1 MSVTAIHTERLQ
13 REYLESLAQR
23 VRAWRLREG
32 KSYFS
37 MPTSL
42 WDEAVAAARQHG
54 LRQVARD
61 LGLNGDELRRRM
73 GLPASAGA
81 VEAALE
87 EQVQFA
93 ELPGVGAAL
102 AAALPPTPAQ
112 LPAVATADR

>member
-1 MSVTAIHTERLQ
+1 
-13 REYLESLAQR
+13 
-23 VRAWRLREG
+23 
-32 KSYFS
+32 
-37 MPTSL
+37 
-42 WDEAVAAARQHG
+42 
-54 LRQVARD
+54 
-61 LGLNGDELRRRM
+61 M

-112 LPAVATADR
+112 LPAVATAFAAHKSSPRRNSIRMDAWTHPC